1 MPTLQ
6 FYRYFVGCRPGPS
19 TRAVLAQAGSRAEQR
34 LRPDGY
40 HLTFCVIAEVP
51 ARDLTIAERVRAAFS
66 EETLHSA
73 PIPFGRVVGGPLGA
87 MVKTIGRQ
95 DELQDLYVAIVCR
108 LASQGFEPMHRKA
121 GFRPHSTLG
130 HDPCSFV
137 RFNIAHEWIPGEL
150 LLIESEVGLT
160 RHNVQGAWHLAP
172 PRQHRLPFGGL
183 FPPRDDG
190 RVIAAASPARRS
202 GA

>member
-6 FYRYFVGCRPGPS
+6 FYRYFVGCRPDAS
-19 TRAVLAQAGSRAEQR
+19 LRAALAQAGSRAGQS

-51 ARDLTIAERVRAAFS
+51 ERDSSIADRVRAAFA
-66 EETLHSA
+66 EQTLHSA
-73 PIPFGRVVGGPLGA
+73 PIPFGRVVGGDLGA

-95 DELQDLYVAIVCR
+95 DELQDLYAVIVR
-108 LASQGFEPMHRKA
+108 SLAPQGLEPMHRKS

-130 HDPCSFV
+130 HDACSFV
-137 RFNIAHEWIPGEL
+137 QFNIAHEWIPGEL

-160 RHNVQGAWHLAP
+160 RHNVLGSWHLLP
-172 PRQHRLPFGGL
+172 PRQLRLPFSD
-183 FPPRDDG
+183 FSPPDAG
-190 RVIAAASPARRS
+190 ECVIPAANPARRS
-202 GA
+202 AA